1 MWQGESM
8 MTRPLNDIELEV
20 LENGE
25 DDWVLF
31 AHIMGIHNE
40 AQGLSLDE
48 AKSVELASSTCLTL
62 CALGL
67 SRLGRYT
74 EEHSFV
80 SWPETGVQLKAR
92 LQAELSSPP
101 PGHDM
106 NLNQQ
111 WIMLDILPEGLN
123 AWHQQRQ

>member
-1 MWQGESM
+1 M
-8 MTRPLNDIELEV
+8 MTRPPNDIELVV

-67 SRLGRYT
+67 AGWGDTRKNTVSYRGQKQECSFKPGCKPNCLPLRLAKT
-74 EEHSFV
+74 
-80 SWPETGVQLKAR
+80 
-92 LQAELSSPP
+92 
-101 PGHDM
+101 
-106 NLNQQ
+106 
-111 WIMLDILPEGLN
+111 
-123 AWHQQRQ
+123 

>member
-1 MWQGESM
+1 M
-8 MTRPLNDIELEV
+8 MTRLLNDIELEV

-40 AQGLSLDE
+40 AQGFSLDE
-48 AKSVELASSTCLTL
+48 AKAVELASSTCLTL

-67 SRLGRYT
+67 ARLGRYT

-80 SWPETGVQLKAR
+80 PWPAR
-92 LQAELSSPP
+92 SFKPSCKP
-101 PGHDM
+101 
-106 NLNQQ
+106 NC
-111 WIMLDILPEGLN
+111 LPRPL
-123 AWHQQRQ
+123 ATT